1 MEEHLLAG
9 TSTTERGSWNSKLG
23 FVLAAA
29 GSAVGLGNIWG
40 FPTQV
45 ADNGGA
51 AFLLIYILCSFLI
64 GFPVMVAEITIGRK
78 TGKNPVG
85 AFQALTSNKFFPLV
99 GLWGVICG
107 VMILSFYTVIAG
119 WAFGYAFEEIFYFF
133 ARTTVLQDL
142 FGTIGWDSFSSNMEW
157 MATTLTDTGNGLKNA
172 IIASLFMLATVKI
185 ITGGVSG
192 GIEKATKTMMPLL
205 ISVLLIMIIY
215 VLFQPGSAEG
225 IREYLL
231 PDFSKINSDLI
242 FSAMGQAFFSL
253 SLGMGALIT
262 YGSYLNKKENIPQ
275 AAAFVTLADVGIA
288 FLAGLLIIP
297 AMYLAQSNGVEIFV
311 DGRLADST
319 TLVFTVLPA
328 LFHSMG
334 SIGVVFGVAF
344 FLLLSIAALTST
356 ISLLEVPVSYSIDE
370 FGISRKKS
378 AWYIGM
384 GILSVSILISFFPG
398 LIDSFVTV
406 FNNIGL
412 PLGGSLICL
421 FVGYVWKT
429 DSALNEMEY
438 GFAGIRQTLFS
449 KVWPIFIKFV
459 CPAAILYTLL
469 NTLMNL

>member
-1 MEEHLLAG
+1 MAS

-51 AFLLIYILCSFLI
+51 AFLLIYIACSFLI
-64 GFPVMVAEITIGRK
+64 GFPVMVAEITIGRR

-85 AFQALTSNKFFPLV
+85 AFKAITSNKFYPLIGMW
-99 GLWGVICG
+99 GLICG

-119 WAFGYAFEEIFYFF
+119 WAFGYAFEEVFYYL
-133 ARTTVLQDL
+133 ARTSILQDI
-142 FGTIGWDSFSSNMEW
+142 FGSIGWASFSEHMRW
-157 MATTLTDTGNGLKNA
+157 MADILTNTSHGLKNA
-172 IIASLFMLATVKI
+172 IVASIFMIATIKI

-192 GIEKATKTMMPLL
+192 GIEKATKLMMPLL
-205 ISVLLIMIIY
+205 IGVLLIMIVY
-215 VLFQPGSAEG
+215 VLTQPGSGEG
-225 IREYLL
+225 VREYLL
-231 PDFSKINSDLI
+231 PDLSKINSKLI

-297 AMYLAQSNGVEIFV
+297 AMYLAQANGVEIFV
-311 DGRLADST
+311 DGKLADST
-319 TLVFTVLPA
+319 TLVFTVLPE

-334 SIGVVFGVAF
+334 SIGLIFGVAF

-356 ISLLEVPVSYSIDE
+356 ISLLEVPVSYAIDE
-370 FGISRKKS
+370 KGMTRKKS
-378 AWYIGM
+378 AWVLGL
-384 GILSVSILISFFPG
+384 GILSVSVLISFFPV
-398 LIDSFVTV
+398 LINYFVII

-412 PLGGSLICL
+412 PLGGVLICL
-421 FVGYVWKT
+421 FVGFVWKT

-438 GFAGIRQTLFS
+438 GYAGIRQTLFS
-449 KVWPIFIKFV
+449 KLWPIFIKFI
-459 CPAAILYTLL
+459 CPIAILYTLIL
-469 NTLMNL
+469 NLMSL